1 MTEHS
6 CDVVVVGAGLSGLTA
21 ARLLHKHDLD
31 VAVVEASG
39 RVGGR
44 AFTLEN
50 RELGMVSD
58 QGASLCVPA
67 QSTLWQLIKD
77 VGVKVW
83 QQPPAETVYVTED
96 GVSRFTPTSL
106 PTWNPLVR
114 LDHYNVF
121 STMDRLANQIPPEEP
136 WEAASA
142 QEWDSCTMKDFFDRT
157 VWFKSVRRIT
167 DAFVRVLA
175 CAEPEEVSMLWFLWL
190 MGQTGGGRWAT
201 LVNPA
206 AASAGEY
213 RVSGGMQH
221 LCKVLVEQLGD
232 KVTLNCPITKVKN
245 VEDGVLVTGNGATWK
260 AKAVILAVPP
270 PCYNKISLSPALP
283 EAFHHITMGHVYKC
297 TLYYKTNF
305 WGNGRVQLFTDY
317 PGCPF
322 VYGFDDTIPGNKFP
336 AFTAFITGKKA
347 TEAKEMTKEQRKDA
361 FCQCLAR
368 AFTSESEVMQPLEYV
383 EKNWNEEEYI
393 GGGFGA
399 YFPPGVLTSDRIFGR
414 CRYDPTGRVFLA
426 GVESATCGYGGLE
439 GAVWAGKR
447 AAEQVIAVVSR
458 QVADGSH
465 PEEMQN

>member
-1 MTEHS
+1 MRRYT

-44 AFTLEN
+44 ACTLEN
-50 RELGMVSD
+50 PDLGMVSD
-58 QGASLCVPA
+58 QGAVRCGPPM
-67 QSTLWQLIKD
+67 STLWQLIKD

-83 QQPPAETVYVTED
+83 QQSPSQMVYITED
-96 GVSRFTPTSL
+96 GVSRFNPTSL

-114 LDHYNVF
+114 LDHHNVF

-136 WEAASA
+136 WEALSA

-167 DAFVRVLA
+167 DAFVRAIA

-190 MGQTGGGRWAT
+190 LGQTGGGRWAT
-201 LVNPA
+201 LVNPNPPQF
-206 AASAGEY
+206 

-221 LCKVLVEQLGD
+221 LCKVLAEQLGD
-232 KVTLNCPITKVKN
+232 KVTLNCPITKVEN
-245 VEDGVLVTGNGATWK
+245 VEDGALVTSKEATWE

-270 PCYNKISLSPALP
+270 PCYSKISLSPALP
-283 EAFHHITMGHVYKC
+283 EAFHHITMGRVYRC

-305 WGNGRVQLFTDY
+305 WGNGDRFVQLFADY
-317 PGCPF
+317 PGCL
-322 VYGFDDTIPGNKFP
+322 VVNAYDDTVPGNKYP
-336 AFTAFITGKKA
+336 AFTATVSGRNAI
-347 TEAKEMTKEQRKDA
+347 EARKMTKEQRKNA
-361 FCQCLAR
+361 ICKCLAK
-368 AFTSESEVMQPLEYV
+368 AFSSEEAMQPLHYE

-393 GGGFGA
+393 GGGFCGH
-399 YFPPGVLTSDRIFGR
+399 FPPGVLTSNKTFGR
-414 CRYDPTGRVFLA
+414 CNPTAGRVFLA
-426 GVESATCGYGGLE
+426 GAESATRGYGFLE

-447 AAEQVIAVVSR
+447 SAEQVRSTTSSYISSYTLYIIVL
-458 QVADGSH
+458 
-465 PEEMQN
+465 

>member
-336 AFTAFITGKKA
+336 AFTA
-347 TEAKEMTKEQRKDA
+347 
-361 FCQCLAR
+361 
-368 AFTSESEVMQPLEYV
+368 
-383 EKNWNEEEYI
+383 
-393 GGGFGA
+393 
-399 YFPPGVLTSDRIFGR
+399 
-414 CRYDPTGRVFLA
+414 
-426 GVESATCGYGGLE
+426 
-439 GAVWAGKR
+439 
-447 AAEQVIAVVSR
+447 
-458 QVADGSH
+458 
-465 PEEMQN
+465 

>member
-1 MTEHS
+1 MRKHT

-31 VAVVEASG
+31 VAVLEASG

-50 RELGMVSD
+50 PEMGMVSD
-58 QGASLCVPA
+58 QGATRCGPA
-67 QSTLWQLIKD
+67 MSTLWQLIKD

-83 QQPPAETVYVTED
+83 QQPPTQMVYVRED
-96 GVSRFTPTSL
+96 SVSRFTPTSL

-121 STMDRLANQIPPEEP
+121 STMDWLANQIPPEEP

-157 VWFKSVRRIT
+157 VWFRSVQRIT
-167 DAFVRVLA
+167 DAFVSLLA

-190 MGQTGGGRWAT
+190 MGQYGGGRWAT
-201 LVNPA
+201 LVNPKPPQH
-206 AASAGEY
+206 

-232 KVTLNCPITKVKN
+232 KVTLNCPITKVEN
-245 VEDGVLVTGNGATWK
+245 VEDGVLVKGNGSTWE

-270 PCYNKISLSPALP
+270 PCYSKISLSPALP
-283 EAFHHITMGHVYKC
+283 KAFHHITMGHVYRC

-305 WGNGRVQLFTDY
+305 WGNGDSSVQLFADY
-317 PGCPF
+317 PGCL
-322 VYGFDDTIPGNKFP
+322 VVNAFDDTVPGNKYP
-336 AFTAFITGKKA
+336 AFTATITGKKA
-347 TEAKEMTKEQRKDA
+347 IKAREMTKEQRKDA
-361 FCQCLAR
+361 FCQCLAK
-368 AFTSESEVMQPLEYV
+368 AFSSEEAMQPLDYL

-393 GGGFGA
+393 GGGFSA
-399 YFPPGVLTSDRIFGR
+399 YFPPGVLTCNKTIGW
-414 CRYDPTGRVFLA
+414 CRYNPTGRVFLA
-426 GVESATCGYGGLE
+426 GAESATRGYGGLE

-447 AAEQVIAVVSR
+447 AAEQVIAVVS
-458 QVADGSH
+458 QGADDGN
-465 PEEMQN
+465 PEKIEN